1 MDERRHAQRARTFR
15 GGKILLNNRRSVVGC
30 TVRNLSDTG
39 ACLQVESIADIP
51 DRFDL
56 AIEGDELIYPCRLMW
71 TSENRI
77 GVSFPGA
84 RADSPVD
91 IPEESRTS
99 QAVIWNR
106 QRRAEDQAGSGDL
119 MRGELLRLRAALDE
133 VRFGVV
139 LLDSE
144 MRAQFINRAFRKM
157 WRLPDSKADSKPAFV
172 ALMYH
177 GRDTRAYEIPERDL
191 DAYVAERVA
200 HVKAGHPMPRD
211 LRLANG
217 EVVRFQCIV
226 LPSGGRM
233 LTYNFVTDIVRHSDE
248 LELLRGALDM
258 IGQGVVL
265 LDPQFRVR
273 FINTIARKFWDV
285 SDEQVARGFSYI
297 DLVNNGRTT
306 NYDVAPEMK
315 EAFIARRIALVRAGD
330 STPSDL
336 RMNDGR
342 TIRAQCTTLANGGRM
357 LTYTDVSDLVRQ
369 SEDLARLA
377 TSESMTGLYNRRHFV
392 SLGEA
397 EWDRFQRYHRPLS
410 LLFIDVDH
418 FKEINDRFGHDVGD
432 LAILHVA
439 DVIAEDRRATDIIS
453 RFGGDEFA
461 MLLPETDID
470 QARVV
475 AERIRARLNERPLAL
490 EGQAVPITLSIGLAE
505 ASLSMS
511 SLGAL
516 IKLADRMVYE
526 AKSAGRDRIQVP
538 PPPAG
543 EVKFAAE

>member
-84 RADSPVD
+84 RADSPID

>member
-91 IPEESRTS
+91 IPDESRTS

-248 LELLRGALDM
+248 LEMLRGALDM

-265 LDPQFRVR
+265 LDPQFRVL

-306 NYDVAPEMK
+306 NYDVALEMK

-418 FKEINDRFGHDVGD
+418 FKEVNDRFGHDVGD

-490 EGQAVPITLSIGLAE
+490 EGQTVPITLSIGLAE

>member
-15 GGKILLNNRRSVVGC
+15 GGKILLNNRHSVVGC

-56 AIEGDELIYPCRLMW
+56 VIEGEERIYSCRLMW
-71 TSENRI
+71 TSESRV

-84 RADSPVD
+84 RADSPVETSD
-91 IPEESRTS
+91 ESRTS
-99 QAVIWNR
+99 HAVIWNR
-106 QRRAEDQAGSGDL
+106 QRRAEDQTGSGDL
-119 MRGELLRLRAALDE
+119 IRGELLRLRAALDE

-144 MRAQFINRAFRKM
+144 MRAQFINRAYRKM
-157 WRLPDSKADSKPAFV
+157 WRLPDTKADSKPAFV

-200 HVKAGHPMPRD
+200 HVKAGHSMPRD

-273 FINTIARKFWDV
+273 FINNVARAFWGV
-285 SDEQVARGFSYI
+285 SDEQVMRGFSYV

-306 NYDVAPEMK
+306 NYDVPPEMMD
-315 EAFIARRIALVRAGD
+315 AFVARRIAVVRAGD

-342 TIRAQCTTLANGGRM
+342 TIRAQCTTLSNGGRM

-369 SEDLARLA
+369 SEDMARLA

-392 SLGEA
+392 TLGEA
-397 EWDRFQRYHRPLS
+397 EWDRFQRYLRPLS
-410 LLFIDVDH
+410 LLFIDIDH
-418 FKEINDRFGHDVGD
+418 FKEINDRFGHDAGD
-432 LAILHVA
+432 QAILHVA
-439 DVIAEDRRATDIIS
+439 GVIAEDRRATDIIS

-461 MLLPETDID
+461 ILLPETDLA
-470 QARVV
+470 QAGIV
-475 AERIRARLNERPLAL
+475 AERIRQRLNERPLVV
-490 EGQAVPITLSIGLAE
+490 EEQAVPITLSIGLAE
-505 ASLSMS
+505 AALSMS

-526 AKSAGRDRIQVP
+526 AKAAGRDRIQIP
-538 PPPAG
+538 PPPTG

>member
-39 ACLQVESIADIP
+39 ACLQVERIADIP

-84 RADSPVD
+84 RADSPID

-306 NYDVAPEMK
+306 NYDVAPELR

>member
-1 MDERRHAQRARTFR
+1 MDERRHTQRARMFR

-56 AIEGDELIYPCRLMW
+56 AIEGEERIYSCRLMW
-71 TSENRI
+71 TSESRI

-84 RADSPVD
+84 RADSPIETSD
-91 IPEESRTS
+91 ESRTS

-144 MRAQFINRAFRKM
+144 MRAQFINRAYRKM
-157 WRLPDSKADSKPAFV
+157 WRLPDTKADSKPAFV

-233 LTYNFVTDIVRHSDE
+233 LTYNFVTDIVRHADE
-248 LELLRGALDM
+248 LELLRRALDM

-273 FINTIARKFWDV
+273 FINNVARTFWGV
-285 SDEQVARGFSYI
+285 SDEQVMRGFSYV
-297 DLVNNGRTT
+297 DLVNNGRAT
-306 NYDVAPEMK
+306 NYDVPPDMM
-315 EAFIARRIALVRAGD
+315 EAFVARRIALVRAGD

-342 TIRAQCTTLANGGRM
+342 TIRAQCTTLPNGGRM

-392 SLGEA
+392 ALGEA
-397 EWDRFQRYHRPLS
+397 EWDRFQRYLRPLS
-410 LLFIDVDH
+410 LLFIDIDH
-418 FKEINDRFGHDVGD
+418 FKEINDRFGHDAGD
-432 LAILHVA
+432 QAILHVA
-439 DVIAEDRRATDIIS
+439 GVIAEDRRATDIIS

-461 MLLPETDID
+461 MLLPETDLA
-470 QARVV
+470 QAGIV
-475 AERIRARLNERPLAL
+475 AERIRQRLNERPLVV
-490 EGQAVPITLSIGLAE
+490 EEQAVPITLSIGLAE
-505 ASLSMS
+505 AALSMS

-526 AKSAGRDRIQVP
+526 AKAAGRDRIQVP
-538 PPPAG
+538 PPPTG
-543 EVKFAAE
+543 EARFAAQ

>member
-84 RADSPVD
+84 RADSPID

-306 NYDVAPEMK
+306 NYDVAPEMR